1 MTGGVSAFSQFKAI
15 FRFLFQS
22 ELANK
27 ERMLA
32 PVMFSGIT
40 LILLSFGVGDLPKD
54 INIDF
59 YNTKLFVTL
68 ILALSLFFSR
78 VFDLDRKDG
87 IHDLMKTYNLNPF
100 SWFAAKFAL
109 VFLVSW
115 STCIPTL
122 IFAKLF
128 SGISGDIF
136 SNFGP
141 TLAILSAS
149 LAGLTAIGV
158 LLSAVIMNADSRAL
172 LFPVLFFPLSVPVL
186 LAALHCNDHI
196 LQGRWKGLSEGW
208 LQMLLIFDVTYVILG
223 AILFSETVEA

>member
-1 MTGGVSAFSQFKAI
+1 MTQGTHAFTQFKAI
-15 FRFLFQS
+15 FRFLFLS
-22 ELANK
+22 EMANK

-40 LILLSFGVGDLPKD
+40 LILLSFGVGNLPKD
-54 INIDF
+54 INLDF

-68 ILALSLFFSR
+68 ILALSLYFSR

-87 IHDLMKTYNLNPF
+87 IHDLMRTYNLNPF
-100 SWFAAKFAL
+100 SWFAATFTL

-115 STCIPTL
+115 STCIPTFV
-122 IFAKLF
+122 FAKLF

-136 SNFGP
+136 SNFWQ

-149 LAGLTAIGV
+149 LAGLTAMGV
-158 LLSAVIMNADSRAL
+158 LLSAIVMNADSRAL

-186 LAALHCNDHI
+186 LAALNCNDRI
-196 LQGRWKGLSEGW
+196 LQGNWKGIGDGW
-208 LQMLLIFDVTYVILG
+208 LQMLLIFDVTYITLG
-223 AILFSETVEA
+223 AILFSETVET